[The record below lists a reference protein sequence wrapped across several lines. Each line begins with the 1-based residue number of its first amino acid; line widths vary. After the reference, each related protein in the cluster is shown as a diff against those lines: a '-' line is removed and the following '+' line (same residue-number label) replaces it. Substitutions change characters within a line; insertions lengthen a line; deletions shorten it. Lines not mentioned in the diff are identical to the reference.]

1 MTDFIIY
8 LEVKKNQAFM
18 DFSTWLNNFSNF
30 FKMQYNYAF
39 IVELIMVS
47 LGAILSIEILN
58 FKNKTKYFIFKF
70 LDVLFLFGVM
80 TFLCALVNSF
90 SNDLSPILP
99 YLNIFSIVLPGI
111 IYIGFKNKSNLK
123 NTLIKMFLF
132 KYLCCHRNRSS
143 FEHLFEFLCFL
154 FRRN

>member
-1 MTDFIIY
+1 MLFFGMTDFIIY
-8 LEVKKNQAFM
+8 LEVNKNQAFM

-70 LDVLFLFGVM
+70 CSEPL
-80 TFLCALVNSF
+80 
-90 SNDLSPILP
+90 
-99 YLNIFSIVLPGI
+99 
-111 IYIGFKNKSNLK
+111 
-123 NTLIKMFLF
+123 
-132 KYLCCHRNRSS
+132 
-143 FEHLFEFLCFL
+143 
-154 FRRN
+154 